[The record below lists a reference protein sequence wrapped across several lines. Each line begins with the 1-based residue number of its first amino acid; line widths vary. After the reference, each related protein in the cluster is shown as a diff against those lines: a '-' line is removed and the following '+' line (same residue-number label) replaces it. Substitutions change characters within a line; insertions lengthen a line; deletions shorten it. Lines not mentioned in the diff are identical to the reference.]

1 MNLDEWQK
9 VININL
15 TSTFLMSKFAIKK
28 MLKNKSG
35 KIVNITSVVGHTGNL
50 GQANYT
56 ASKAGIVAM
65 SKSLAIEY
73 AKKNININCISP
85 GFIQTA
91 MTDKIEE
98 FIENATNELGG
109 NLDGIINNAGITQDN
124 LAIRMSLEEW
134 QKVIN
139 INLTSTFLLS
149 KFAIKK
155 MLKNK
160 SGKIVNITSVV
171 GHTGNL
177 GQANYTAS
185 KAGIVAMSKSLAIEY
200 AKKNINI
207 NCISPG
213 FIKTAMTEKI
223 DEKFKEIIISKI
235 PSAKLGEPEDI
246 ANAVLF
252 LASNQSNYINGETLH
267 VNGGM
272 YMA

>member
-1 MNLDEWQK
+1 MKNLENKNIIVTGASGGIGNAIIKTLNEAGANILASGTKIEKLEELKNNFKKVKILKFDISQSDKIEEFIENATSELGGSLDGIVNNAGITQDNLAIRMSLDEWQK

-91 MTDKIEE
+91 MTDKI
-98 FIENATNELGG
+98 
-109 NLDGIINNAGITQDN
+109 DD
-124 LAIRMSLEEW
+124 
-134 QKVIN
+134 
-139 INLTSTFLLS
+139 
-149 KFAIKK
+149 
-155 MLKNK
+155 
-160 SGKIVNITSVV
+160 
-171 GHTGNL
+171 
-177 GQANYTAS
+177 
-185 KAGIVAMSKSLAIEY
+185 
-200 AKKNINI
+200 
-207 NCISPG
+207 
-213 FIKTAMTEKI
+213 
-223 DEKFKEIIISKI
+223 KFKEVIISKI
-235 PSAKLGEPEDI
+235 PSARLGKPDDI

-252 LASNQSNYINGETLH
+252 LISDQSSYINGETIH

>member
-1 MNLDEWQK
+1 M
-9 VININL
+9 IN
-15 TSTFLMSKFAIKK
+15 
-28 MLKNKSG
+28 LKNKNIIVTGASG
-35 KIVNITSVVGHTGNL
+35 GIGSSIIEKLN
-50 GQANYT
+50 QAEAN
-56 ASKAGIVAM
+56 IVA
-65 SKSLAIEY
+65 SGTNIE
-73 AKKNININCISP
+73 KLDKLKNKFTNLKILKYDIS
-85 GFIQTA
+85 Q
-91 MTDKIEE
+91 TDKIEE
-98 FIENATNELGG
+98 FIDNATKLLGG
-109 NLDGIINNAGITQDN
+109 NLDCVINNAGVTQDN

-139 INLTSTFLLS
+139 INLTSTFLIS
-149 KFAIKK
+149 KSAIKK

-160 SGKIVNITSVV
+160 SGKIVNLTSVV

-185 KAGIVAMSKSLAIEY
+185 KAGIIAMSKSLAIEY

-213 FIKTAMTEKI
+213 FIKTAMTDKL
-223 DEKFKEIIISKI
+223 DDKFKEAIISKI
-235 PSAKLGEPEDI
+235 PSARLGDPDDI

-252 LASNQSNYINGETLH
+252 MCSNQSDYINGETLH

>member
-1 MNLDEWQK
+1 MSNLENK
-9 VININL
+9 NIIVTGASGGIGN
-15 TSTFLMSKFAIKK
+15 AIIKK
-28 MLKNKSG
+28 LNETGANILASGTRIEKLEELKKKYE
-35 KIVNITSVVGHTGNL
+35 KIKIL
-50 GQANYT
+50 
-56 ASKAGIVAM
+56 KFD
-65 SKSLAIEY
+65 
-73 AKKNININCISP
+73 IS
-85 GFIQTA
+85 QSE
-91 MTDKIEE
+91 KIEE
-98 FIENATNELGG
+98 FIENATNDLGG
-109 NLDGIINNAGITQDN
+109 SLDGIINNAGITQDN

-213 FIKTAMTEKI
+213 FIKTAMTDKI
-223 DEKFKEIIISKI
+223 DEKFKEVIISKI
-235 PSAKLGEPEDI
+235 PSARLGEPDDI

-252 LASNQSNYINGETLH
+252 LSSDQSNYINGETIH

>member
-1 MNLDEWQK
+1 MSNLEKKNIIVTGASGGIGNAIIKKLSEAGANILASGTRIEKLEELKKNFEGIKILKFDISQSDKIEEFIENATNELGGSLDGIVNNAGITQDNLAIRMSLDEWQK

-56 ASKAGIVAM
+56 ASKAGI
-65 SKSLAIEY
+65 I
-73 AKKNININCISP
+73 
-85 GFIQTA
+85 
-91 MTDKIEE
+91 
-98 FIENATNELGG
+98 
-109 NLDGIINNAGITQDN
+109 
-124 LAIRMSLEEW
+124 
-134 QKVIN
+134 
-139 INLTSTFLLS
+139 
-149 KFAIKK
+149 
-155 MLKNK
+155 
-160 SGKIVNITSVV
+160 
-171 GHTGNL
+171 
-177 GQANYTAS
+177 
-185 KAGIVAMSKSLAIEY
+185 AMSKSLAIEY

-213 FIKTAMTEKI
+213 FIKTAMTDKI

-235 PSAKLGEPEDI
+235 PSARLGEPDDI

-252 LASNQSNYINGETLH
+252 LCSSQSSYINGETLH

>member
-1 MNLDEWQK
+1 MNDIKDKNIIVTGASGGIGNAIVKKLNDSGANILASGTK
-9 VININL
+9 VEKL
-15 TSTFLMSKFAIKK
+15 EDLKSKF
-28 MLKNKSG
+28 
-35 KIVNITSVVGHTGNL
+35 
-50 GQANYT
+50 
-56 ASKAGIVAM
+56 
-65 SKSLAIEY
+65 
-73 AKKNININCISP
+73 KNIKTLKFDISQ
-85 GFIQTA
+85 I
-91 MTDKIEE
+91 DKIEE
-98 FIENATNELGG
+98 FVDQATNEIGG
-109 NLDGIINNAGITQDN
+109 NLDCIVNNAGITQDN

-134 QKVIN
+134 QKVID

-149 KFAIKK
+149 KFSIKK

-160 SGKIVNITSVV
+160 SGKIINITSIV

-213 FIKTAMTEKI
+213 FIKTAMTDKI
-223 DEKFKEIIISKI
+223 DEKFKDMIISKI
-235 PSAKLGEPEDI
+235 PSARLGEPEDI
-246 ANAVLF
+246 ANAVVF
-252 LASNQSNYINGETLH
+252 LASNQSDYINGETLH